1 MKFIYLNNR
10 YSWTELS
17 NLNTSDQWLIDIQLF
32 LINWFDDTLHIDV
45 NTSGS
50 TGAPKAIKLLKSNM
64 RKSASIT
71 NNYFNLNKNKIAAL
85 CLPAKYVAGK
95 MMIIRALESNM
106 DIFLEKP
113 SSSPLQLL
121 DRRIDFIALTP
132 LQVDNILIV
141 NSEKL
146 NLINTVIIGGGV
158 VSNLLLNK
166 LRVLKC
172 ICYQTYGMTE
182 TITHIALQ
190 QINGINKSNYFKVLD
205 GFEISLDSRSCL
217 CISAPHIHEQ
227 YVVTNDLVEIVDS
240 KSFRWLGRY
249 DNVIN
254 SGGVKLYPEI
264 IESKINSLIDNP
276 FFIIGEP
283 DDRLGERVTLCIES
297 DPKTLIDPSNLRNQ
311 IKSKLSKFEIPRSI
325 LFFDCF
331 MYTETGKIR
340 RRATL
345 ESQ

>member
-10 YSWTELS
+10 YSWTELT

-32 LINWFDDTLHIDV
+32 LINWFDDSLHIDV

-50 TGAPKAIKLLKSNM
+50 TGAPKAIQLLKFNM
-64 RKSASIT
+64 RTSASIT
-71 NNYFNLNKNKIAAL
+71 NNYFNLNKNKTAAL
-85 CLPAKYVAGK
+85 CLPAKYIAGK
-95 MMIIRALESNM
+95 MMIVRALEANM
-106 DIFLEKP
+106 DIIMEEP

-121 DRRIDFIALTP
+121 DMPIDFIALTP
-132 LQVDNILIV
+132 LQVDNVLIDKP
-141 NSEKL
+141 EKL
-146 NLINTVIIGGGV
+146 NLINTIIIGGGV

-166 LRVLKC
+166 LQS
-172 ICYQTYGMTE
+172 INSFCYQTYGMTE

-190 QINGINKSNYFKVLD
+190 QINGINQSDYFKVLD
-205 GFEISLDSRSCL
+205 GFEISADSRGCL

-227 YVVTNDLVEIVDS
+227 YVVTNDLVEIIDTR
-240 KSFRWLGRY
+240 SFRWLGRY

-254 SGGVKLYPEI
+254 SGGVKLHPEI
-264 IESKINSLIDNP
+264 IESKIHSLIDNP
-276 FFIIGEP
+276 FFITGFP
-283 DDRLGERVTLCIES
+283 DKRLGERVTLCIES
-297 DPKTLIDPSNLRNQ
+297 DPEIQIDLADLLNQ
-311 IKSKLSKFEIPRSI
+311 IKSRLSKFEIPRSI

-345 ESQ
+345 ESH